1 MKQNCFASAL
11 RFLLPALILALLT
24 GCGGGGGGG
33 GADGNSG
40 GPNSGPANGT
50 TDGTT
55 GGTTPTTPAAPG
67 QSNGSTPN
75 PAYTATHFVTATA
88 TGTGDGSAQNP
99 WTLAQAM
106 ANARAGDAVQ
116 VAPGIYEGASTGD
129 GLSPTFRP
137 SHDGT
142 AAQPI
147 VFFAQYPAAT
157 ETDPANWSRLRRTG
171 PVDSPLIGAGGDG
184 AYRSHIV
191 IDGFYFNYN
200 EGAMP
205 STRGIV
211 YLGFNNTGNK
221 VRRNRFDRA
230 NLGAADDSDNY
241 NCIQIHGSANA
252 EISDNLFYGGYD
264 SNGSH
269 NESCIT
275 TYGALNF
282 LIEHNTFQ
290 DVTTGI
296 YVKGSF
302 GGVGNQ
308 GRIRF
313 NRFSGFRSGVE
324 LTENENGGTVEV
336 YQNLFYGWNGTNA
349 RAAIIFENSVAPEH
363 RNFIVHHNT
372 IITPAPGGTSGPV
385 SLESGIDMTGNVF
398 RDNIVASADAGN
410 TQVLINAY
418 EIASLANFAQWDYN
432 LYHNNGATPTFAING
447 AVHSGLAGWQSAS
460 GRDTRS
466 IVASPQ
472 FEDTSAGDFR
482 LVNNGQAALTASSTG
497 GPVGCYITGLETIG
511 IRAP

>member
-1 MKQNCFASAL
+1 M
-11 RFLLPALILALLT
+11 LT
-24 GCGGGGGGG
+24 SCGGGSSG
-33 GADGNSG
+33 GNS
-40 GPNSGPANGT
+40 
-50 TDGTT
+50 DGTA
-55 GGTTPTTPAAPG
+55 GGNIPAAPTNPN
-67 QSNGSTPN
+67 QPSDSVAN
-75 PAYTATHFVTATA
+75 PAYTATHYVTSTA
-88 TGTGDGSAQNP
+88 SGTGDGSMQNP
-99 WTLAQAM
+99 WTLMQAM
-106 ANARAGDAVQ
+106 ANARDGDAVQ
-116 VAPGIYEGASTGD
+116 VAPGIYEAASTGD

-142 AAQPI
+142 ADRPI

-157 ETDPANWSRLRRTG
+157 EANPANWSRLRRTG
-171 PVDSPLIGAGGDG
+171 PADSPLIGAGGDG

-230 NLGAADDSDNY
+230 NLGAADDNDNY
-241 NCIQIHGSANA
+241 NCIQIHASANA
-252 EISDNLFYGGYD
+252 EITDNLFNGGYD
-264 SNGSH
+264 ANGSH

-290 DVTTGI
+290 NVTTGI

-336 YQNLFYGWNGTNA
+336 YQNLFYDWNGTNA

-372 IITPAPGGTSGPV
+372 IITPAPGGASGPV
-385 SLESGIDMTGNVF
+385 SLESGVNMTDNVF
-398 RDNIVASADAGN
+398 RDNIVASIVAGN
-410 TQVLINAY
+410 AQVMVNAY

-432 LYHNNGATPTFAING
+432 LYYNNGATPTFAIDG
-447 AVHSGLAGWQSAS
+447 TIHSDLASWQLAS
-460 GRDTRS
+460 GRDAHAVVS
-466 IVASPQ
+466 LPQ
-472 FEDTSAGDFR
+472 FENAAVGDFR
-482 LVNNGQAALTASSTG
+482 LLNNGQAALTASSTG
-497 GPVGCYITGLETIG
+497 GPVGCYITGSEIIG